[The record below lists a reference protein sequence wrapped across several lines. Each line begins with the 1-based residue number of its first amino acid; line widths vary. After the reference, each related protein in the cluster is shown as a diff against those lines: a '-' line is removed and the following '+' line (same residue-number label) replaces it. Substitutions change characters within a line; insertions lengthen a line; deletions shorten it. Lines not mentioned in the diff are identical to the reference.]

1 MPDHDVW
8 FNYKSGYY
16 WFNYK
21 TTDYWINC
29 KTEYYNDPDGSVK
42 FSVY

>member
-16 WFNYK
+16 WFNYDY
-21 TTDYWINC
+21 TDNWFNC
-29 KTEYYNDPDGSVK
+29 KTEYYNDPDGSLK